1 MYLAHLVKEVK
12 IKFPQKVRRAFCK
25 QELTCLRFLRWT
37 ILVPLVI
44 YMSLLFVKYNKSVPL
59 KSLSTPSNRDKEG
72 AAMDSLFFELEAV
85 TADKKNLAGYKDAGI
100 DRRGNDETIQIVEVE
115 NRQDPRSLLE
125 DIFRRADT
133 DENELLD
140 IQELAKWIHA
150 KITEH
155 ITRAMRENVGLFTAI
170 DNNPRNGEVSWEEYH
185 AYFLRTH
192 GFSETYINS
201 HDKKHSE
208 MPRTLKESIMR
219 DRARWAEAARNDP
232 EKLALDEFLAFT
244 HPESS
249 HRALLQMVED
259 LFEKFDRDGDEQLTE
274 DEFSDLPSEG
284 VGLDLREDRQQAIG
298 GSEDRR
304 KEFRHLIDK
313 NKNGKADRT
322 ELLMYID
329 PRNPRHAIQ
338 EAQHLITLSDT
349 NLDGKLD
356 LLEILSK
363 MDLFLDSKMVDTEK
377 SFHDEFR

>member
-1 MYLAHLVKEVK
+1 VK

>member
-1 MYLAHLVKEVK
+1 MK
-12 IKFPQKVRRAFCK
+12 IKSPQKVRRALCK

-59 KSLSTPSNRDKEG
+59 KSLSTPSDRDKEG

-192 GFSETYINS
+192 GFSEAYINS

>member
-1 MYLAHLVKEVK
+1 VK

-85 TADKKNLAGYKDAGI
+85 TADKKNLASYKDAGI
-100 DRRGNDETIQIVEVE
+100 DRRGNDETIQIVEME

-170 DNNPRNGEVSWEEYH
+170 DNNPRNG
-185 AYFLRTH
+185 
-192 GFSETYINS
+192 
-201 HDKKHSE
+201 
-208 MPRTLKESIMR
+208 M
-219 DRARWAEAARNDP
+219 
-232 EKLALDEFLAFT
+232 
-244 HPESS
+244 
-249 HRALLQMVED
+249 
-259 LFEKFDRDGDEQLTE
+259 
-274 DEFSDLPSEG
+274 
-284 VGLDLREDRQQAIG
+284 
-298 GSEDRR
+298 
-304 KEFRHLIDK
+304 
-313 NKNGKADRT
+313 
-322 ELLMYID
+322 
-329 PRNPRHAIQ
+329 
-338 EAQHLITLSDT
+338 
-349 NLDGKLD
+349 
-356 LLEILSK
+356 
-363 MDLFLDSKMVDTEK
+363 
-377 SFHDEFR
+377 